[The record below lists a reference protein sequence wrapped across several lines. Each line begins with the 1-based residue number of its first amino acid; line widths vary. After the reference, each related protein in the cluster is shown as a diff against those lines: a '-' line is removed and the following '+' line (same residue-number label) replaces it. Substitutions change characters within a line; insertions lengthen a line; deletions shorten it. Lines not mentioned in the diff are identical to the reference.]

1 MEQETIEAMID
12 QLAAS
17 TQISN
22 GYVKRIRELEQELKS
37 TKKRYGELLTEV
49 KCLKERC
56 REYADEVAIKTNT
69 VHKLSIKVAELEEG
83 ENE

>member
-1 MEQETIEAMID
+1 MEQETIEAMVD

-22 GYVKRIRELEQELKS
+22 GYVKRIRELERELKS
-37 TKKRYGELLTEV
+37 TKRRYGELLTEV
-49 KCLKERC
+49 KYLKERC
-56 REYADEVAIKTNT
+56 QEYADEVAIKTNI